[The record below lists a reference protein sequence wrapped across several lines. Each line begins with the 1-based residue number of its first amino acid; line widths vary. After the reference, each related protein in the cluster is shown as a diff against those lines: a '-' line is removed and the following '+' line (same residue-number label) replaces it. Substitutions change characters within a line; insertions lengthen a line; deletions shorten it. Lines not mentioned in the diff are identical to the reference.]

1 MISRILYLDGI
12 GFWAT
17 GLPDW
22 PAARAAFLGEQT
34 SQSGD
39 ARRPSPA
46 LLPPAERRRA
56 PDSVVLAIEAASQ
69 AIAQSG
75 MNPADVAT
83 VFATAYGD
91 TAITDYMCSTL
102 VEHPALISPTKFHN
116 SVHNAAAGY
125 WTIGTHC
132 TAPSSALSAFDCS
145 FAAGFVEAATQS
157 AADVCPVLLVGYDIE
172 ASGALVSVTASRG
185 LLAVALV
192 LSPMASERTVATI
205 SWTLRSGSGQVTQ
218 IRSDA
223 ARRLQHNGSA
233 DALPLFES
241 LARGSADPVAMPV
254 SPSLALNIVLNTDGT
269 AKQA

>member
-1 MISRILYLDGI
+1 MIPRILYLDGI

-22 PAARAAFLGEQT
+22 PAARAAFLGEPT
-34 SQSGD
+34 SRSGD

-56 PDSVVLAIEAASQ
+56 PDSVVLALEVAAQ

-75 MNPADVAT
+75 MNPADVPT
-83 VFATAYGD
+83 VFASAHGD

-102 VEHPALISPTKFHN
+102 VEQPALISPTKFHN

-125 WTIGTHC
+125 WTIGARC
-132 TAPSSALSAFDCS
+132 TAPSSALTAFDCS

-157 AADVCPVLLVGYDIE
+157 AADACPVLLVGYDIE
-172 ASGALVSVTASRG
+172 ASGALASVTTSRG

-192 LSPMASERTVATI
+192 LSPMASKRTVATI
-205 SWTLRSGSGQVTQ
+205 AWTLQSGFRQATQ

-223 ARRLQHNGSA
+223 ARRLQRNASA
-233 DALPLFES
+233 NALPLFES

-254 SPSLALNIVLNTDGT
+254 SSSLALNIVLNMDVA
-269 AKQA
+269 AKQP

>member
-12 GFWAT
+12 GFWAV

-22 PAARAAFLGEQT
+22 PTARAAFLGEKT
-34 SQSGD
+34 SSPGD
-39 ARRPSPA
+39 ARRPSPE

-56 PDSVVLAIEAASQ
+56 PDSVALAIEVASQ

-75 MNPADVAT
+75 MNPADVST

-102 VEHPALISPTKFHN
+102 VQQPTLISPTKFHN

-132 TAPSSALSAFDCS
+132 TAPSSALTAFDRT

-157 AADVCPVLLVGYDIE
+157 AADARPVLLVGYDTE
-172 ASGALVSVTASRG
+172 ASGALASVCASRG

-192 LSPMASERTVATI
+192 LSPTASERTVATI
-205 SWTLRSGSGQVTQ
+205 SWTLRADSREVSQ
-218 IRSDA
+218 IRSEA
-223 ARRLQHNGSA
+223 ARHLRHNGSA

-241 LARGSADPVAMPV
+241 LARGLTDRVAMPL
-254 SPSLALNIVLNTDGT
+254 STSLALNLVLNSDGT
-269 AKQA
+269 AEQG